1 MLSGYAAG
9 SDVSK
14 LAIPDDGGDV
24 VGADAGGYLIESDAR
39 KLVVPDDNGNVLRVD
54 VGLLFH

>member
-1 MLSGYAAG
+1 MLSVYAAG

-24 VGADAGGYLIESDAR
+24 MRA
-39 KLVVPDDNGNVLRVD
+39 NVEW
-54 VGLLFH
+54 LFRWIRCE